1 MAKQTDSD
9 NLIQM
14 NSILTDIKAGR
25 FAPLYILMG
34 EEPYYSDVILEA
46 ILENALQP
54 HERDFNQ
61 TIVYAQDTT
70 TADIVQNCR
79 RFPMFADRQLIV
91 VKEAQHLTKLDVLET
106 YFNSPSQETV
116 LVLAFTGKSMDKRTG
131 AYKKAKAAGVVF
143 ESVAISEW
151 NVAKWITT
159 YIGEKGYS
167 ITPDAAAL
175 MAEHTGNGLRKI
187 VLETDKLFKGLPDS
201 KKEIAVKDIEENIG
215 ISREFSAF
223 ELSKSLVFKNWDNAY
238 KIAGFFGANPKKY
251 PLPLT
256 LGAMFFFFSRLLKCH
271 AYYAKDG
278 GMMENAIR
286 KAGVFSTGQIKEY
299 AAAMRVFPIKKTMS
313 VIALIKEFDYK
324 SKSGNAG
331 GASDGDLLVEL
342 ISRIIH

>member
-14 NSILTDIKAGR
+14 NSILAQINAGK
-25 FAPLYILMG
+25 FSPVYILMG
-34 EEPYYSDVILEA
+34 DEPYYSDVIMEA
-46 ILENALQP
+46 ILKNALQP

-79 RFPMFADRQLIV
+79 RYPMFAERQLVV
-91 VKEAQHLTKLDVLET
+91 VKEAQHLTKLDILEQ
-106 YFNSPSQETV
+106 YLENPSAETV
-116 LVLAFTGKSMDKRTG
+116 LVLAFTNKSVDKRTG
-131 AYKKAKAAGVVF
+131 FYKKARANATVF
-143 ESVAISEW
+143 ESVATSEW
-151 NVAKWITT
+151 NVARWITT
-159 YIGEKGYS
+159 YISDKGYS
-167 ITPDAAAL
+167 ITPDAASL
-175 MAEHTGNGLRKI
+175 MAEHTGNSLRKI
-187 VLETDKLFKGLPDS
+187 VLEVDKLFKGLPDN
-201 KKEIAVKDIEENIG
+201 KKNIAVKDIEQNIG

-223 ELSKSLVFKNWDNAY
+223 ELSRSLVFRDYGNAF
-238 KIAGFFGANPKKY
+238 KIAGFFAANPKKY

-286 KAGVFSTGQIKEY
+286 KAGVFAQGQIKEY
-299 AAAMRVFPIKKTMS
+299 TAAMKVFPIKKTMS
-313 VIALIKEFDYK
+313 VIALIKEYDYK

-331 GASDGDLLVEL
+331 QATDGEMLMELL
-342 ISRIIH
+342 SRIIH

>member
-14 NSILTDIKAGR
+14 NSILAQINAGK
-25 FAPLYILMG
+25 FSPVYILMG
-34 EEPYYSDVILEA
+34 DEPYYSDVIMEA
-46 ILENALQP
+46 ILKNALQP

-79 RFPMFADRQLIV
+79 RYPMFAERQLVV
-91 VKEAQHLTKLDVLET
+91 VKEAQHLTKLDILEQ
-106 YFNSPSQETV
+106 YLENPSAETV
-116 LVLAFTGKSMDKRTG
+116 LVLAFTNKSVDKRTG
-131 AYKKAKAAGVVF
+131 FYKKARANATVF
-143 ESVAISEW
+143 ESVATSEW
-151 NVAKWITT
+151 NVARWITT
-159 YIGEKGYS
+159 YISDKGYS
-167 ITPDAAAL
+167 ITPDAASL
-175 MAEHTGNGLRKI
+175 MAEHTGNSLRKI
-187 VLETDKLFKGLPDS
+187 VLEVDKLFKGLPDN
-201 KKEIAVKDIEENIG
+201 KKNIAVKDIEQNIG

-223 ELSKSLVFKNWDNAY
+223 ELSRSLVFRDYGNAF
-238 KIAGFFGANPKKY
+238 KIAGFFAANPKKY

-286 KAGVFSTGQIKEY
+286 KAGVFVQGQIKEY
-299 AAAMRVFPIKKTMS
+299 TAAMKVFPIKKTMS
-313 VIALIKEFDYK
+313 VIALIKEYDYK

-331 GASDGDLLVEL
+331 QATDGEMLMELL
-342 ISRIIH
+342 SRIIH

>member
-1 MAKQTDSD
+1 MAKLKDTD
-9 NLIQM
+9 NLEQM
-14 NSILTDIKAGR
+14 NSILTDIRAGR

-46 ILENALQP
+46 ILEHALQP

-61 TIVYAQDTT
+61 TVIYAQDTT

-79 RFPMFADRQLIV
+79 RYPMFAERQLIV
-91 VKEAQHLTKLDVLET
+91 VKEAQHLTRLDVLEP
-106 YFNSPSQETV
+106 YFDNPSQETV
-116 LVLAFTGKSMDKRTG
+116 LVLAFTNKSMDKRTG
-131 AYKKAKAAGVVF
+131 AYKKAKVKGIVF
-143 ESVAISEW
+143 ESAAISEW

-159 YIGEKGYS
+159 YVGEKGYT
-167 ITPDAAAL
+167 ITPDAASL

-187 VLETDKLFKGLPDS
+187 VLETDKLFKGLTQD
-201 KKEIAVKDIEENIG
+201 KREIAVKDIEENIG

-223 ELSKSLVFKNWDNAY
+223 ELSRSLVFKDYSNAY

-251 PLPLT
+251 PLQLT

-278 GMMENAIR
+278 GMMENSIR

-313 VIALIKEFDYK
+313 VIALIKECDYK
-324 SKSGNAG
+324 IKSGNAG
-331 GASDGDLLVEL
+331 GASDGDMLIEL